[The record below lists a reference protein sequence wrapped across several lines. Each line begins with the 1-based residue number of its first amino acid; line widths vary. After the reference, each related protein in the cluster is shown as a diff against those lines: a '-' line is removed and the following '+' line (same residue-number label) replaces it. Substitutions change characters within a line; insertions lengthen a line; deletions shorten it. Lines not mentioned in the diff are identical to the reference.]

1 MKFEQYY
8 FQEKFVE
15 YFRATNQEKQALP
28 EDLVP
33 LFEDPTP
40 KEINDLCKQS
50 EFEGCRI
57 GVDTVGKI
65 FVWNETVTHHSMQN
79 KLTTYDG
86 DKPGLKNIKFTAKF
100 IYTKGDPR
108 LMLST
113 EQMDVKSEEDLLKI
127 ISKINLKKLKL
138 YFPMIKTINESEKHK
153 TIYTFK

>member
-1 MKFEQYY
+1 MRIVNPQREA
-8 FQEKFVE
+8 E
-15 YFRATNQEKQALP
+15 TIW
-28 EDLVP
+28 
-33 LFEDPTP
+33 LFENPF
-40 KEINDLCKQS
+40 N
-50 EFEGCRI
+50 R
-57 GVDTVGKI
+57 VDIESAV
-65 FVWNETVTHHSMQN
+65 FQHQN
-79 KLTTYDG
+79 MEYLTGEYEAYLYDG